1 MRLRK
6 IKLSGFKSFVDPT
19 TLIVPGN
26 LVGVVGPNGCG
37 KSNISDA
44 VMWVMGESSA
54 KHLRGDSLTD
64 VIFNGS
70 TTRQPVGQASVE
82 LVFDN
87 SEHKLGGQYASY
99 TEIALRRQMD
109 REGISSY
116 FLNGTRCRR
125 KDIQSIF
132 LGTGLGPR
140 SYAIIEQG
148 TISRLIEAKP
158 DELRGFI
165 EEAAG
170 ISKYR
175 ERRRETENRIHHTRD
190 NLARV
195 NDIRDELAKQ
205 LDHLHRQA
213 RAAERYQSLKQEER
227 RFKAELLALN
237 WKDLKAQAQARGSV
251 VREQENRVEEGL
263 AALRAA
269 EAQIERQRGQFTT
282 ANEAYSTSQAAF
294 YEIDSHLSQLEQKI
308 QHGEERIRALDGE
321 LGKTGVAHAAAQ
333 QQLRHDEGRLG
344 ELGVD
349 AGSLEPALRG
359 SRNDS
364 HQAYE
369 ALNLAEQAVQGWQTE
384 WDACNEAAA
393 AFVRQLDVDSTREGH
408 IQEGLL
414 ETGRRRKDLDGELK
428 VMDSAKLQREVE
440 HLAAECKQL
449 AASLVV
455 ARGGA
460 DRHQEELR
468 RCRSAADE
476 AGEKLST
483 LRLRH
488 QELAGEGA
496 SLKTLRAAGEP
507 DKHVAGWMQKAG
519 VDPAKQLLREVQI
532 EAEWAQAME
541 TVLGA
546 RLDDYCAADLDAA
559 VATLQYLDHGTIG
572 LVGPAQKR
580 SPVSGAQWPRL
591 QDKVKSRWQLGALL
605 DGVFVADDLKS
616 ALRIHADLKIGESVV
631 TRDGVWLGCGWARVH
646 RPASVQD
653 GVLARERRMEAVG
666 DELQA
671 VAREI
676 KECEDQLSEQ
686 RERESRIEVELAAAQ
701 RAAGEA
707 QDRLAGT
714 QARHAEARTRL
725 EESER
730 REQQIREELESL
742 DVQEE
747 EDRRD
752 LVMIRERLQRTESDE
767 RKFGKQREELVRL
780 RDKHREA
787 LDAARS
793 QWQSTHEHS
802 HEIALRLESIS
813 SQRASLDQA
822 IQRTRMQIS
831 GLDARMQEV
840 ESGIADSRAPLAEL
854 RSSLDARLA
863 DKSRSEREL
872 AAARESVQSL
882 DHAVRESE
890 RDRSGC
896 EQRIE
901 ELRASL
907 ESARL
912 AAQEVLVR
920 VQTLEEQLQAS
931 GQKAEQL
938 LGGMPE
944 DATVPA
950 WQEQLES
957 AERRIQRL
965 GPINLAAIEEFR
977 QLAERKEYLDRQ
989 HADLNEALT
998 TLEDAIRKIDKE
1010 SRTRFKETFDRL
1022 NGNLKEMFPILFGGG
1037 HAYLETTGEDLL
1049 ETGVT
1054 IMARPP
1060 GKRNSTI
1067 HLLSG
1072 GEKALTAVALV
1083 FAIFKLNP
1091 APFCILDE
1099 VDAPLDDTNV
1109 GRFSNLLSEMSREVQ
1124 FIFITHN
1131 KITMEI
1137 AQQLLGVTMHEAGVS
1152 RLVSVDV
1159 EEAVQLAATA

>member
-37 KSNISDA
+37 KSNIIDA

-54 KHLRGDSLTD
+54 KHLRGDNLTD

-109 REGISSY
+109 REGISNY

-175 ERRRETENRIHHTRD
+175 ERRRETENRIQHTRD

-195 NDIRDELAKQ
+195 NDIREELAKQ
-205 LDHLHRQA
+205 LDHLQRQA
-213 RAAERYQSLKQEER
+213 RAAERFQALKQDER
-227 RFKAELLALN
+227 RLKAELLALN
-237 WKDLKAQAQARGSV
+237 WKDLKAQAHSRGAV
-251 VREQENRVEEGL
+251 VREQENRVEEGM
-263 AALRAA
+263 AAVRAVEA
-269 EAQIERQRGQFTT
+269 EIERQRGQFMT
-282 ANEAYSTSQAAF
+282 ANEAYSTTQAGF
-294 YEIDSHLSQLEQKI
+294 YEIGGHLSQLDQKI
-308 QHGEERIRALDGE
+308 QHGEERIKALEEE
-321 LGKTGVAHAAAQ
+321 LGKTRVAHAAAE

-344 ELGVD
+344 ELGTD
-349 AGSLEPALRG
+349 AGSLEPELRG

-364 HQAYE
+364 HRAYE
-369 ALNLAEQAVQGWQTE
+369 ALNLAEQAVQGWQAE

-393 AFVRQLDVDSTREGH
+393 AFVRELEVDSTREGH
-408 IQEGLL
+408 VEEGLL
-414 ETGRRRKDLDGELK
+414 EINQRRKELENELK
-428 VMDSAKLQREVE
+428 SMDADKLQ
-440 HLAAECKQL
+440 HDGDQL
-449 AASLVV
+449 ATGCKRLGEALVE
-455 ARGGA
+455 ARRIA
-460 DRHQEELR
+460 DRHQDELR
-468 RCRSAADE
+468 RSRTAMDE
-476 AGEKLST
+476 AGEKLSA

-496 SLKTLRAAGEP
+496 SLKTLRGAGEP
-507 DKHVAGWMQKAG
+507 GKEVAGWMQKAG
-519 VDPAKQLLREVQI
+519 LDPAQRLLREIQI
-532 EAEWAQAME
+532 EPEWTQALE

-546 RLDDYCAADLDAA
+546 RLEDYCAADLDAA
-559 VATLQYLDHGTIG
+559 VAALQRLDHGTIG
-572 LVGPAQKR
+572 LVGPARKSAPAADGR
-580 SPVSGAQWPRL
+580 GPRL
-591 QDKVKSRWQLGALL
+591 LDKVRSRWQLDGLL
-605 DGVFVADDLKS
+605 DGVFAANDMKAALRLRANLKS
-616 ALRIHADLKIGESVV
+616 GESVV
-631 TRDGVWLGCGWARVH
+631 TRDGVWLGSGWARVH

-653 GVLARERRMEAVG
+653 GVLAREQRIEAV
-666 DELQA
+666 DRELQA
-671 VAREI
+671 LAQEI
-676 KECEDQLSEQ
+676 KVFEAAQSEQ
-686 RERESRIEVELAAAQ
+686 RGQASRLEEELVGAQ
-701 RAAGEA
+701 RAAGQA
-707 QDRLAGT
+707 QDQLAAAQT
-714 QARHAEARTRL
+714 RHAEARTRL
-725 EESER
+725 QESKR
-730 REQQIREELESL
+730 RELQIREELDDL
-742 DVQEE
+742 AAQEE
-747 EDRRD
+747 EDRRE
-752 LVMIRERLQRTESDE
+752 LAAIGERLRHTESDE
-767 RKFGKQREELVRL
+767 KKFGKQREELVRL
-780 RDKHREA
+780 RDKHRES

-793 QWQSTHEHS
+793 RWQSTHEHS

-822 IQRTRMQIS
+822 IQRTRMQ
-831 GLDARMQEV
+831 V
-840 ESGIADSRAPLAEL
+840 
-854 RSSLDARLA
+854 SSLDARMHELETGIANMRAPMADLKRSLDTRLA
-863 DKSRSEREL
+863 DKARSEREL
-872 AAARESVQSL
+872 AAARERVQSL
-882 DHAVRESE
+882 DNAVRELERSRSE
-890 RDRSGC
+890 C
-896 EQRIE
+896 EQRVE
-901 ELRASL
+901 ELRSGL

-912 AAQEVLVR
+912 AAQEVMVR
-920 VQTLEEQLQAS
+920 VQTLEEQLQA
-931 GQKAEQL
+931 GGHQAEQL
-938 LGGMPE
+938 LVGIQQ
-944 DATVPA
+944 DATMA
-950 WQEQLES
+950 TWQEQLE
-957 AERRIQRL
+957 AVERRIQRL
-965 GPINLAAIEEFR
+965 GPINLAAIEEFQ
-977 QLAERKEYLDRQ
+977 QLSERKAYLDRQ

-1010 SRTRFKETFDRL
+1010 SRTRFQETFDRL
-1022 NGNLKEMFPILFGGG
+1022 NANLKEMFPMLFGGG
-1037 HAYLETTGEDLL
+1037 HAYLELTGQDLL

-1124 FIFITHN
+1124 FLFITHN